1 MPGFQSNFD
10 QLKKANVIP
19 DLAENLLPQGV
30 HDAIDKLSDDEIAV
44 LVNIS
49 NKTGMHIYLNKDHSI
64 ICGF

>member
-1 MPGFQSNFD
+1 MPDFQSNFD

-19 DLAENLLPQGV
+19 DVEENMLPQAV
-30 HDAIDKLSDDEIAV
+30 HDVIGNLTDEEIAV

-49 NKTGMHIYLNKDHSI
+49 NKTGSHIYLNKDHSI

>member
-1 MPGFQSNFD
+1 MADFQTNFD

-19 DLAENLLPQGV
+19 DVQANMLPQAV
-30 HDAIDKLSDDEIAV
+30 HDVIGNLTDDEIKV

-49 NKTGMHIYLNKDHSI
+49 TKTGSHIYLNKDHSI